1 MTLNH
6 STSQSGRHALKERG
20 ADLYETPACA
30 TEALLRVEPLPHD
43 LWEPAAGKNAIVAVL
58 RDHGHRVIASDLIDR
73 GGLDFVADF
82 LTVAKAPTECILTN
96 PPYKIIGPFIR
107 HALDLVPLVI
117 MLAKLTFLESQE
129 RTDILEHRG
138 LARVFVFRDR
148 VPQMHRDGW
157 DGKRTESNPSAFACT
172 SGIATIAARPR
183 FTASQPSLH
192 HPRCSTG
199 PQHERA
205 RAPSRS
211 ACPHAFRF

>member
-1 MTLNH
+1 M
-6 STSQSGRHALKERG
+6 
-20 ADLYETPACA
+20 
-30 TEALLRVEPLPHD
+30 
-43 LWEPAAGKNAIVAVL
+43 L

-107 HALDLVPLVI
+107 HALDLV
-117 MLAKLTFLESQE
+117 MLAKLTFLELQE

-157 DGKRTESNPSAFACT
+157 DGKRTESNPSAFAWYVWDRNHRGPPT
-172 SGIATIAARPR
+172 LHRISTKSPSPTLFDGAATGASASAFAIGVPTLTTTRPAPPSARSSATARSSCPLR
-183 FTASQPSLH
+183 FSMTP
-192 HPRCSTG
+192 T
-199 PQHERA
+199 
-205 RAPSRS
+205 
-211 ACPHAFRF
+211 